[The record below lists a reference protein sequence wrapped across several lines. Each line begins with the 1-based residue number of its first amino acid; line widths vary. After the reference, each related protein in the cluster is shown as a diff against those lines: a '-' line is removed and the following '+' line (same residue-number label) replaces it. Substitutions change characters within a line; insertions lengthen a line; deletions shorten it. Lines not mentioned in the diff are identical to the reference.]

1 MSLLEILLVPLHFWY
16 TREEMCVTKILVA
29 PFGSTA
35 PRTPTVW
42 GQRILG
48 VTMAGSK
55 NNHLTNIYIYIYTYI
70 LSFSSPTGAA
80 ADA

>member
-1 MSLLEILLVPLHFWY
+1 MSLLEILLVPLPFLY

-48 VTMAGSK
+48 VTM
-55 NNHLTNIYIYIYTYI
+55 TETY
-70 LSFSSPTGAA
+70 
-80 ADA
+80 